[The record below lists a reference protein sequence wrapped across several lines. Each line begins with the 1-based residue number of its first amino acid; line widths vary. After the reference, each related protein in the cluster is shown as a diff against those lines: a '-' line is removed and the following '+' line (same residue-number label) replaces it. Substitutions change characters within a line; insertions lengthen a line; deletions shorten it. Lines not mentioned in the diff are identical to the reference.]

1 MNIKW
6 TVRTKVDP
14 QEHLL
19 YRLFII
25 VHIRPIWYEST
36 CPSPAPKSYIQKT
49 PFQPQIP
56 YLNSNWTKNISN
68 LQSERLKIEF
78 FEKSWILKSF
88 NSRWSD
94 PIENGR
100 SSCNDMLRN
109 KNFKKEW
116 CSNVFLNLFKS
127 WSRGYSNLFVL
138 KLLKTRLRHTHIIT
152 KKNDSPVRCSL
163 VVWIYVD

>member
-1 MNIKW
+1 MQDCLQKHQSEFS
-6 TVRTKVDP
+6 TVNKSCIRKT
-14 QEHLL
+14 LL
-19 YRLFII
+19 
-25 VHIRPIWYEST
+25 
-36 CPSPAPKSYIQKT
+36 K
-49 PFQPQIP
+49 PQIP
-56 YLNSNWTKNISN
+56 YLNSNWTKHILN

-100 SSCNDMLRN
+100 SSCNVMLRN

-138 KLLKTRLRHTHIIT
+138 KLLKTRLRHAHIIT
-152 KKNDSPVRCSL
+152 KKNDSSVRGSL
-163 VVWIYVD
+163 VVWVYVD